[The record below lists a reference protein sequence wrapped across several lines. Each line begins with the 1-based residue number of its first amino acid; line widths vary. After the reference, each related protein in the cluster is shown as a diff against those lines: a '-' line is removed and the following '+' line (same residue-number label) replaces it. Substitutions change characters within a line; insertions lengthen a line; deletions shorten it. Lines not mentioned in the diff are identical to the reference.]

1 MTSQRTRL
9 LLGLLFWLAIT
20 FVAAFIGARAS
31 IGAPS
36 FYQQLERPDWAP
48 PSSAF
53 GPVWTVLY
61 ILMAIAAWL
70 VWRKRGESNNV
81 ALTLYIVQLVLNA
94 LWTFT
99 FFKWQS
105 GALAFGVIVALWLLI
120 IATLLAFWR
129 TSRPAGALLVPY
141 LLWVTYAAALT
152 WSLWRLNTALL
163 SG

>member
-1 MTSQRTRL
+1 MSQRTRS
-9 LLGLLFWLAIT
+9 LLGLLSWLAIT
-20 FVAAFIGARAS
+20 FVAAFIGSRAS

-36 FYQQLERPDWAP
+36 FYQQLNQPSWAP

-70 VWRKRGESNNV
+70 VWRRRAEATTLPL
-81 ALTLYIVQLVLNA
+81 ALYLVQLVLNA

-105 GALAFGVIVALWLLI
+105 GGLAFGVIVALWLLI
-120 IATLLAFWR
+120 VATLIAFWR
-129 TSRPAGALLVPY
+129 ISRPAGALLVPY
-141 LLWVTYAAALT
+141 LLWVTYASALT
-152 WSLWRLNTALL
+152 WSLWRSNPQL
-163 SG
+163 